1 MRNSNEY
8 FSPGGG
14 RRPNWEV
21 QNTAP
26 ARPPQTYGHR
36 HGNSPL
42 RTSQEREY
50 IRDRRE
56 TYHKSSL
63 ETEVALLKYTNVEK
77 R

>member
-8 FSPGGG
+8 YSPG
-14 RRPNWEV
+14 RRKTHWEV
-21 QNTAP
+21 ENTGP
-26 ARPPQTYGHR
+26 ARPPYSYGCKM
-36 HGNSPL
+36 GNSPL

-56 TYHKSSL
+56 TYHKSNL
-63 ETEVALLKYTNVEK
+63 ETEVALLKYSSIEK

>member
-1 MRNSNEY
+1 MSNRNDY
-8 FSPGGG
+8 FSSGGG
-14 RRPNWEV
+14 RKSNWEI

-26 ARPPQTYGHR
+26 ARPPYTYGAKQ
-36 HGNSPL
+36 GNSPL

-56 TYHKSSL
+56 TYHKSNL
-63 ETEVALLKYTNVEK
+63 ETEVALLKYTDVEK